1 MHVCLEEL
9 LRATA
14 GLDDNQVVYP
24 QAGRL
29 REAGLVI
36 PEELQDHQ
44 ACAVRV
50 GDVRALVPAEAPAAA
65 DPQVERVLD
74 EETGPG
80 GDWTPADC

>member
-29 REAGLVI
+29 REAGLPVA
-36 PEELQDHQ
+36 EECQDGQ
-44 ACAVRV
+44 AYAVRV
-50 GDVRALVPAEAPAAA
+50 GDLRALVPIAPA
-65 DPQVERVLD
+65 DPAVEALLD
-74 EETGPG
+74 EETGPSG
-80 GDWTPADC
+80 HWTPADC